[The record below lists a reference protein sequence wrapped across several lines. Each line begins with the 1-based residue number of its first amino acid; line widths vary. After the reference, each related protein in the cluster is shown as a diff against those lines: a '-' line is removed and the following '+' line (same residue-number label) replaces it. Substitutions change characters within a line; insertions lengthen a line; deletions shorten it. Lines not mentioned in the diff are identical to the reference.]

1 MLFNSQLETFVVVAD
16 EGSFSKAAEKLFIS
30 TTAVIKQ
37 INTLEEDTNIQ
48 LFQRSFKGV
57 SLTEAGKSFYSDAKY
72 IIKYLEDSVNRA
84 KNYYFW
90 R

>member
-72 IIKYLEDSVNRA
+72 IIKYLDFF
-84 KNYYFW
+84 YYLILF
-90 R
+90 

>member
-72 IIKYLEDSVNRA
+72 IIKYLEDSVN
-84 KNYYFW
+84 
-90 R
+90 

>member
-48 LFQRSFKGV
+48 LSKEDFKGV
-57 SLTEAGKSFYSDAKY
+57 SLYGSRKV
-72 IIKYLEDSVNRA
+72 IL
-84 KNYYFW
+84 
-90 R
+90 